1 MREKNPLKDKGVSKA
16 IIATDEAIPGDKDNI
31 TFNADETESDDET
44 ESEEETV

>member
-1 MREKNPLKDKGVSKA
+1 MRRKNPLKDKGVSKA

-44 ESEEETV
+44 KSEEETI